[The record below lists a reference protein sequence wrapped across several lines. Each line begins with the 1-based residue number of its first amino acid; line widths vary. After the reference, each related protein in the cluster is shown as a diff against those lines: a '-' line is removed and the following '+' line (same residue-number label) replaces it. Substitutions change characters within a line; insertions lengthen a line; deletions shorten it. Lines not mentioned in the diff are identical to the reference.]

1 MIYEYI
7 YSSQRKE
14 IALFSDRPVPIPI
27 PITATTT
34 TTTTTATMMTQQL
47 RPIAYFLP
55 PTLHAVT
62 AAACLP
68 GDGGILAATS
78 RLPLQHRGSGRGP
91 VSVFLF
97 QRPHLGSTAA
107 PAVALRTVASVSLP
121 SAAPIVAII
130 PAAPPR
136 LRNRNST
143 TTTATTTATLTA
155 ASPGWCC
162 EGSSDS
168 LHRPRP
174 AKAPRVT
181 GDASGTPAALMVFSD
196 GSMWTLGVCKTRG
209 PFFPSSGGR

>member
-1 MIYEYI
+1 MH
-7 YSSQRKE
+7 
-14 IALFSDRPVPIPI
+14 
-27 PITATTT
+27 TCT
-34 TTTTTATMMTQQL
+34 
-47 RPIAYFLP
+47 
-55 PTLHAVT
+55 HAQMHKCTPAHVHT
-62 AAACLP
+62 CTHAHTCN
-68 GDGGILAATS
+68 I
-78 RLPLQHRGSGRGP
+78 
-91 VSVFLF
+91 VSVL
-97 QRPHLGSTAA
+97 RPHLGSTAA

-130 PAAPPR
+130 PAAPRR

-143 TTTATTTATLTA
+143 TTTTTTTATTATTTLTST
-155 ASPGWCC
+155 SPGWCC

-168 LHRPRP
+168 LRPRP